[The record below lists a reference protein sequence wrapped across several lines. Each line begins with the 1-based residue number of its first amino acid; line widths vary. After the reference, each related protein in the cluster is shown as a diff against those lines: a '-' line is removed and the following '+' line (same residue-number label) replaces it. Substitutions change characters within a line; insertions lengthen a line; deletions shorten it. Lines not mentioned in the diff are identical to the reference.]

1 MMNDKEIYLALM
13 DENNLDDIIMT
24 DDEGN
29 KFEMEQ
35 IGTIPMHGVIYGILD
50 LIKIN
55 DTPVTEE
62 EAGIVMFELDYD
74 EESDSFFVSTVED
87 DEIFNEVIEAF
98 NELPEVE

>member
-1 MMNDKEIYLALM
+1 MNDKEIYLALM

-29 KFEMEQ
+29 KFQMEQ
-35 IGTIPMHGVIYGILD
+35 IGTITMHGVVYGILD
-50 LIKIN
+50 LVKIN

-62 EAGIVMFELDYD
+62 EAGLVMFELDYD
-74 EESDSFFVSTVED
+74 EEAEAFYVSTVED

-98 NELPEVE
+98 NELPEEE